1 MRIIES
7 MPAYTCSASGDGR
20 FTHWSAGTLAYLGQ
34 RVDRPR
40 LFHPMDSAVWRRALH
55 PDDYERVLDRRL
67 QSLRSGV
74 PYDAAYRLRRWPR
87 TYRWFRSF
95 GTAPRASK
103 GRGLGWYGRW
113 EECTVGK

>member
-20 FTHWSAGTLAYLGQ
+20 FTHVSAGTLAYLGQ

-55 PDDYERVLDRRL
+55 PDDYERVLDRRR
-67 QSLRSGV
+67 QSLRTGV
-74 PYDAAYRLRRWPR
+74 HYDAEYRLRRWEV
-87 TYRWFRSF
+87 
-95 GTAPRASK
+95 GRASCRERVCRK
-103 GRGLGWYGRW
+103 VYIAGGASPY
-113 EECTVGK
+113 KKKQ